1 MIWAKD
7 LWREVSDILPC
18 SRLEKKDD
26 RYFFTSLSTYL
37 VTMRETFD
45 KYTLRVT
52 IEKDD
57 KRIVFTLKDDSMGD
71 FWYYFD
77 KDIL

>member
-7 LWREVSDILPC
+7 VWKEVSDILPC
-18 SRLEKKDD
+18 SRLEIKED
-26 RYFFTSLSTYL
+26 RYFFTILSTYL

-52 IEKDD
+52 IEKDN
-57 KRIVFTLKDDSMGD
+57 KRTVFTLGENSIGD
-71 FWYYFD
+71 FWYYCD